1 MPENDVDLKKRL
13 ADQEQVIERQRV
25 QIEQL
30 VSQHPEEG
38 FLNILKQAILGS
50 AVAEV
55 IGAPS
60 SYASTLEAV
69 VETAGEVLDAEAG
82 ALFLIDD
89 NNQDLI
95 FAVAFGEKAEEV
107 KEFRVPIGQGIA
119 GYVAATGQAMSI
131 TDAERDPMFDQTI
144 GDAIGYTPN
153 SILCIPLFLK
163 EEIIGVLE
171 LLDKHGGGSFTA
183 SDMETLGRFGNLAAY
198 TIEEARLSHD
208 VNHLFRRLLSDN
220 SQSFALTES
229 SFNALSATLDIKSN
243 ADTME
248 LATMVHK
255 VCAQGESSRKLAL
268 DILGGLLTYI
278 DAKPNV

>member
-229 SFNALSATLDIKSN
+229 SFNALSATLNVENN

-255 VCAQGESSRKLAL
+255 VCAQGDSSRKLAL

>member
-95 FAVAFGEKAEEV
+95 FA
-107 KEFRVPIGQGIA
+107 
-119 GYVAATGQAMSI
+119 QALPS
-131 TDAERDPMFDQTI
+131 
-144 GDAIGYTPN
+144 
-153 SILCIPLFLK
+153 
-163 EEIIGVLE
+163 
-171 LLDKHGGGSFTA
+171 
-183 SDMETLGRFGNLAAY
+183 
-198 TIEEARLSHD
+198 
-208 VNHLFRRLLSDN
+208 
-220 SQSFALTES
+220 
-229 SFNALSATLDIKSN
+229 
-243 ADTME
+243 
-248 LATMVHK
+248 
-255 VCAQGESSRKLAL
+255 
-268 DILGGLLTYI
+268 
-278 DAKPNV
+278 

>member
-1 MPENDVDLKKRL
+1 MPENDNDLKKRL

-38 FLNILKQAILGS
+38 FLNVLKQAILGS
-50 AVAEV
+50 VVAEV

-60 SYASTLEAV
+60 SFASTLEAV

-144 GDAIGYTPN
+144 GDAIGYSPN

-208 VNHLFRRLLSDN
+208 VKHLFRRLLSVD

-248 LATMVHK
+248 LATMVRE